1 MNRLIYTTLI
11 YVGLL
16 FFVDI
21 NTDLI
26 IGVLLSGTGHQVAQP
41 HDRYMMMISRK
52 LKLISRMSAK
62 SRIVK
67 RNMFEIRSV

>member
-41 HDRYMMMISRK
+41 HDRYMMMMMMVMM
-52 LKLISRMSAK
+52 LLLLLLLLLLIC
-62 SRIVK
+62 
-67 RNMFEIRSV
+67 N